1 MSRIKIKH
9 FGPLATSTNENDGWL
24 EIKKVTVFIGN
35 QGSGKSTIAKLIS
48 TCVWIEKVLTRG
60 DFKKSE
66 FKASTFRNK
75 YCGYHR
81 ISNYFKKDKTEIYY
95 EGDSYNFT

>member
-1 MSRIKIKH
+1 MSRIKIKN
-9 FGPLATSTNENDGWL
+9 FGPLNTSTETDDDW
-24 EIKKVTVFIGN
+24 IQIRKITVFVGN

-60 DFKKSE
+60 DFKEKE
-66 FKASTFRNK
+66 FTASKFRNK

-81 ISNYFKKDKTEIYY
+81 ISNYFKKELTEIFY
-95 EGDSYNFT
+95 